1 MGYPAGVGGF
11 AAVPNPSLFP
21 PSFSF
26 PNICNY
32 LHSGSKA
39 LRVSRQRRVFFLG
52 NKRAIQIIAIPD
64 PYYKDYREKAVL

>member
-1 MGYPAGVGGF
+1 MGYPAGVGDLLRF
-11 AAVPNPSLFP
+11 RIPCYSRLAFP
-21 PSFSF
+21 F

-39 LRVSRQRRVFFLG
+39 LRVSQQRRVFFLG